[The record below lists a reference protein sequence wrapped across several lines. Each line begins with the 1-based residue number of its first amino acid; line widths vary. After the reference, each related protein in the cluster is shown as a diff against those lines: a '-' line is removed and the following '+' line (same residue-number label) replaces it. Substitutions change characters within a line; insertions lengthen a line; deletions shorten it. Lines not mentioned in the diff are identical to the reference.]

1 MTKISYEIGHIQ
13 HYYGDKKVLDIDQ
26 LKILQG
32 SITGLSG
39 PNGSGKSTLLKIM
52 AFAMKPSIGQVKFKG
67 RKETPFSPRI
77 RSRISLLTQKPYL
90 LKRTVFE
97 NISYGLK
104 IRKDLD
110 NLENRIQSSL
120 ETVGLDFQGFA
131 RRKWHELSGGEAQR
145 VAMAARLILK
155 PEVLLLDEPVAS
167 VDTKSASLIRK
178 ASLAARDDW
187 GCTLVIASHDLQ
199 WLHECSDT
207 RISMARGR
215 IFSTGTE
222 NIIPPPYGLSIRNL
236 SKRALSKKNQP
247 VKPLDNGEHI
257 LLPLT
262 DKKDGTAVIPTDRLC
277 ISTKKNTTSKYD
289 NQVTGQII
297 SMLLEK
303 SSNHIMT
310 TLQVGDFSLDL
321 SFSQGKAAEL
331 GIQPGK
337 KIILMFRSKDI
348 EWR

>member
-1 MTKISYEIGHIQ
+1 MASTAYELSQIQ
-13 HYYGDKKVLDIDQ
+13 HYYNDKKVLDIDR
-26 LKILQG
+26 LKILQS

-52 AFAMKPSIGQVKFKG
+52 AFAMKPSFGQVKFKG
-67 RKETPFSPRI
+67 HKEFPFSPRI

-110 NLENRIQSSL
+110 NLENRVKNSL

-131 RRKWHELSGGEAQR
+131 QRKWHELSGGEAQR
-145 VAMAARLILK
+145 VSMAARLILK

-167 VDTKSASLIRK
+167 VDNKSASLIRK
-178 ASLAARDDW
+178 ASLAARDEW

-199 WLHECSDT
+199 WLYECSDT
-207 RISMARGR
+207 RISMARGK

-222 NIIPPPYGLSIRNL
+222 NIIPPPYDLSL
-236 SKRALSKKNQP
+236 KNQP
-247 VKPLDNGEHI
+247 VKALDKGEHI

-262 DKKDGTAVIPTDRLC
+262 DKKDSTAVIQTEKIF
-277 ISTKKNTTSKYD
+277 ISNEKNNSREFN
-289 NQVTGQII
+289 NQATGVIL

-310 TLQVGDFSLDL
+310 TIQVGDFPLNL
-321 SFSQGKAAEL
+321 SFSPGKAAEL
-331 GIQPGK
+331 GLQPGK